1 MAGVIAVQVL
11 AVVFGLVS
19 IGLIVWAGTRLGRR
33 LMDATPP
40 LTATRWP
47 TACSATAPATTRPN
61 KSCWPSVAAS
71 PGTPG
76 PCPGGLRRLEWP
88 PAPPWGWAGQSLG
101 GARRPFPQAV
111 SPRHRP
117 GGRLRSDRGRGCRHR
132 VLGDHRG
139 AACATRVALVALAA
153 VLVALAVA
161 AVVAPPVESGSQV
174 VGVGGV
180 CGCVW
185 PAAWPC
191 SAPPS
196 WPSAAR
202 RPLRLQRSESW
213 SPAVIIQTA

>member
-40 LTATRWP
+40 RRRHGGQPHARPQPRRRRGRTR
-47 TACSATAPATTRPN
+47 AVGR
-61 KSCWPSVAAS
+61 AS
-71 PGTPG
+71 PP
-76 PCPGGLRRLEWP
+76 R
-88 PAPPWGWAGQSLG
+88 PAPPGPAQGVAPPGVAACAALGLGWSIPGRRSP
-101 GARRPFPQAV
+101 ARSPQAV

-139 AACATRVALVALAA
+139 AARATRVALVALAA

-174 VGVGGV
+174 VGVGRGLWL
-180 CGCVW
+180 CLAGSLALLGAALLALSR
-185 PAAWPC
+185 PAAA
-191 SAPPS
+191 SAP
-196 WPSAAR
+196 
-202 RPLRLQRSESW
+202 EE
-213 SPAVIIQTA
+213 